1 MSGPNLTP
9 GSPQRTTASAD
20 AVMKGHGFYNEHSR
34 PQQTADSLGL
44 PLLGRTVEEMTVPQ
58 GAEPAAVADFGAA
71 QGRNSLGA
79 DAPRRREDTKADDVL
94 HPDSGYPH

>member
-44 PLLGRTVEEMTVPQ
+44 PLLGRAIEERTVPQ
-58 GAEPAAVADFGAA
+58 G
-71 QGRNSLGA
+71 QSLQRLQTLGPRRGPTPWS
-79 DAPRRREDTKADDVL
+79 DAPRRTKDTTADDGI